1 MKTPGFYTKTYP
13 QRFHPCNNFSARL
26 ITLQIV
32 IVLVIAGILRLHH
45 ITQPFT
51 DVFSWRQASTAMMAD
66 NFYRT
71 NWNIFYPE
79 VNWGGPG
86 PNYQGREFQTV
97 SYIAAVLYTIVGQ
110 QDWVGRSVAVMF
122 GLWGIFALYQLV
134 RRVWDEERAIAS
146 AAVMAVLPGSIFVER
161 SFLPDPAMVA
171 LMITSLWMLVAYLQ
185 TERQRYLLL
194 AGVTGAW
201 GLLTKIPGLIVG
213 LPMAYATLTILGAKR
228 KLQPAKLV
236 IPGVVGVLALAPVI
250 GYYLWA
256 RHLSL
261 SYPPY
266 HFAGSGNWLWN
277 DGLREWWDQNYFLPS
292 LQVNFYYWLWAAP
305 VIYLVSL
312 GLLLRPPGR
321 ERSRESGEDQL
332 PINNSGK
339 APWLFHWWLLAG
351 IFYYFIGAKELVDNP
366 WNFHII
372 NPVGAA
378 LAGHAIVSIA
388 SLRPLSTR
396 PLASRAAVAVF
407 LLIIGG
413 AGQNVLKNMYTRPYG
428 DESYGLGLALRQVSQ
443 PGDLVVTM
451 ASDLGDPNAI
461 YYSRRRGW
469 IFPPASNDI
478 VWDQLPEDDNESIRM
493 FEELRAKGADW
504 LGIASERK
512 KDFWTGHPALVEHI
526 KRTCQFHSQT
536 SQYVIYRVLSPAE
549 VSTLALSQAQ
559 TLARAAD
566 TPLVTQDI
574 RYHMPEAGEVFLV
587 WGINGWAV
595 VTEETRPAG
604 TRVKDALMYTPMVRE
619 GDTFVAKVQVPSG
632 ATIDYVFE
640 TTKLRGGVA
649 SEVWDTNSDQDYH
662 SIAAQDGVVEVQTT
676 LALAQGRTLASTLD
690 TLLPLLLVLGV
701 VLGIGA
707 VLILQRNSI
716 TINASAPLY
725 TRRLIYLRDLLREL
739 VSRDM
744 KLRYKRSVLGIAW
757 SLLNPLAQL
766 LIFIFLFRRVL
777 PLNIPNYPL
786 FVFSGVLA
794 WSWFQSSLLLA
805 AGAITDNR
813 DLIKR
818 PGFPAA
824 ILPVV
829 TVMSN
834 MIHFLLALP
843 ILLLFL
849 MLSGLRPTGAFVAL
863 PLVIAVQFLLILSL
877 AYLVATFH
885 VTFRDTQHLLG
896 VLLLLLFYLTPV
908 FYDASAVPARYRLVY
923 RLNPM
928 MHMLDAYRAILIWGK
943 LPDGLSLLGLAALTA
958 GLLGLGYVI
967 FTRASCRFVEE
978 L

>member
-1 MKTPGFYTKTYP
+1 MTVSDD
-13 QRFHPCNNFSARL
+13 FSARL

-32 IVLVIAGILRLHH
+32 IVLAIAGILRLHH
-45 ITQPFT
+45 ITQPFI
-51 DVFSWRQASTAMMAD
+51 DVFSWRQASTAMIAD

-86 PNYQGREFQTV
+86 PNYQGREFQTA
-97 SYIAAVLYTIVGQ
+97 SYIAARLYTIIGQ
-110 QDWVGRSVAVMF
+110 HDWVGRSVAVAF

-171 LMITSLWMLVAYLQ
+171 LMITSFWMLVAYLQ

-194 AGVTGAW
+194 AGVIGAW

-213 LPMAYATLTILGAKR
+213 LPMVYATLTILSSKR

-236 IPGVVGVLALAPVI
+236 MPGVVGILALAPVI

-277 DGLREWWDQNYFLPS
+277 DGLKEWWDQNYFVPS
-292 LQVNFYYWLWAAP
+292 LQVNFYYWLWTAP
-305 VIYLVSL
+305 MIYFVSL

-321 ERSRESGEDQL
+321 ERSQRSGEDQL
-332 PINNSGK
+332 PINSLGK

-351 IFYYFIGAKELVDNP
+351 VFYYFIGAKELVDNP

-388 SLRPLSTR
+388 SLRPLRTR
-396 PLASRAAVAVF
+396 PPASRVAVAVF

-413 AGQNVLKNMYTRPYG
+413 VGQSVLKSMYNRPYG
-428 DESYGLGLALRQVSQ
+428 DESYRLGLALRQVSQ

-461 YYSRRRGW
+461 YYSQRRGW

-478 VWDQLPEDDNESIRM
+478 AWNQLPEDDNEAIRM
-493 FEELRAKGADW
+493 FEDLRAKGADW

-512 KDFWTGHPALVEHI
+512 KDFGTNHPALVEHI

-536 SQYVIYRVLSPAE
+536 PQYVIYRILSPTA
-549 VSTLALSQAQ
+549 VAKPALSQDQ
-559 TLARAAD
+559 TPARAAD
-566 TPLVTQDI
+566 TPPVTQEI
-574 RYHMPEAGEVFLV
+574 RYRMPEAGEVFLV

-604 TRVKDALMYTPMVRE
+604 TRVKDALMYSPMARE
-619 GDTFVAKVQVPSG
+619 GDTFIARVQAPSG
-632 ATIDYVFE
+632 ATIDYVFQI
-640 TTKLRGGVA
+640 TKMRGGAAVD
-649 SEVWDTNSDQDYH
+649 VWDTHSGQDYH
-662 SIAAQDGVVEVQTT
+662 SIAAQDGVVDVQTS
-676 LALAQGRTLASTLD
+676 LALAQDRTLVSTLD
-690 TLLPLLLVLGV
+690 AALPWLLGL
-701 VLGIGA
+701 GA
-707 VLILQRNSI
+707 VLGMGAMLIIHRNSVM
-716 TINASAPLY
+716 INTRASLY
-725 TRRLIYLRDLLREL
+725 TRRLFYLRDLLREL

-757 SLLNPLAQL
+757 SLFNPLAQL

-805 AGAITDNR
+805 TGSITDNR
-813 DLIKR
+813 ELIRR

-829 TVMSN
+829 AVTSN

-849 MLSGLRPTGAFVAL
+849 VLSGLRPTGAFVAL

-908 FYDASAVPARYRLVY
+908 FYDASTVPERYRLFY

-928 MHMLDAYRAILIWGK
+928 MHMLDAYRTILIRGE

-958 GLLGLGYVI
+958 GLLGLGYAI
-967 FTRASCRFVEE
+967 FTRASYRFVEE